1 MLTAHVHFKG
11 IQRSVSFE
19 KGDKVQ
25 ELRYLIMEAFSETG
39 MNKMP
44 QGFVNLFKY
53 DESVQDYVAL
63 HPELNLKKDV
73 DVKVELSPFHDK
85 VKCTLP
91 KEYGLAGPAATQTPT
106 VSMHLRSPVMDCL

>member
-1 MLTAHVHFKG
+1 MLTAHVNFKG

-44 QGFVNLFKY
+44 QGSVNLFKY
-53 DESVQDYVAL
+53 DESGQDFVAL
-63 HPELNLKKDV
+63 HPELNLEKDV
-73 DVKVELSPFHDK
+73 DVKVELSPFQDK
-85 VKCTLP
+85 PGTGYLP
-91 KEYGLAGPAATQTPT
+91 NEFLMSAATQTPT